1 MSSENLRPIII
12 KRKKVSGGDGH
23 HGGAWK
29 VAYADFVTAMMA
41 FFMLMWLLNA
51 TTEKQRKGL
60 ADYFAPTI
68 AISRVSGGGDGA
80 LGGDSFQSP
89 SRLPGSSTGQ
99 LASLP
104 PGQGGADTA
113 LSMAEETKLKQL
125 ATGLAGKG
133 GDSLVREMAAR
144 HINAEITDEGLVILV
159 SDLEDAPLFDPDT
172 GAAKPVLKDV
182 LSLLV
187 EAFSGVD
194 NRIAI
199 SSHAAGPTEVADNF
213 IRILSVS
220 GLLSQTGQGGRK
232 YGCIRKAHND
242 HFLFFE
248 RRCRRLGRKCQPP
261 LHYLRQHR
269 ELKHEWLQA
278 GRYRFSFNGDFQRH
292 RHLFCGWRSGH
303 VSTPD

>member
-199 SSHAAGPTEVADNF
+199 SSHTAAFAKVLQNNPAWKVTTNRAQVARD
-213 IRILSVS
+213 LMEA
-220 GLLSQTGQGGRK
+220 QGENAER
-232 YGCIRKAHND
+232 
-242 HFLFFE
+242 FE
-248 RRCRRLGRKCQPP
+248 RLTGYGQSQPVHKNPMRFENNRLEITLLRDQP
-261 LHYLRQHR
+261 
-269 ELKHEWLQA
+269 K
-278 GRYRFSFNGDFQRH
+278 
-292 RHLFCGWRSGH
+292 
-303 VSTPD
+303 